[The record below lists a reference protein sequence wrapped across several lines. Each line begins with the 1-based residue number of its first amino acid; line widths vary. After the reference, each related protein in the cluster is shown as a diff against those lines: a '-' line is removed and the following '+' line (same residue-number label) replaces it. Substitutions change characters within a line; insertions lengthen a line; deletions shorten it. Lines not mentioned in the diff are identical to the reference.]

1 MRQHGCGL
9 RFGVVQQDNSLSG
22 PVEPIDQH
30 LQFLLRRHGFPITR
44 PQIGTEHGDAARLQ
58 QLKRGRCGFETGKPE
73 EWRGRCAAR
82 DTVERHLNRGNTV
95 VDFLC
100 CLVWRDPHQA
110 AVQPGMMP
118 DGVALGRDPSHQA
131 WMLGSRLADQEER
144 RAHAFMGQ
152 RRQHPLRGRRPRA
165 VIECQYHLVIPERQR
180 LRKALKPNPRGGG
193 GIDAKNPRGT
203 ERSLAWTV
211 RRLRRHRPCDQGNK
225 GSSRPLHELPGA
237 DFDFSALNEVDD
249 SVRDEILEELEPE
262 TVAEGVREL
271 ESDDAVKLLAGL
283 DEEDQE
289 EILEKLPPLE
299 RDALERSLLYPENSA
314 GRRMQ
319 TEFIAV
325 PPDWTV
331 GQAIDYMRDT
341 PELPDRFYEIY
352 AVDSAQ
358 HWQGA
363 ISLDA
368 LLRAHRPVPL
378 ADLIDE
384 DRRRVSVMDD
394 QGEVARLFGKYNLV
408 AAPVVDTTNRLV
420 GVITIDDVVDVIE
433 EEADEDLKA
442 LGGVTSDE
450 ELSDN
455 VWTIAKGRFNWLL
468 VNLATAFL
476 ASSVLG
482 LFEGQLEKM
491 VALAVLAPIVASQGG
506 NAATQTMT
514 VAVRAL
520 ATRELGSNNAFRVV
534 MREGLVGL
542 VNGLAFAVI
551 TGIAAV
557 AWFKIPALGVVIGLV
572 MVCNLVAGALG
583 GILIPMVLERVRA
596 DPAVASGTFVTTIT
610 DVVGFFSF
618 LGIATLWFGLK

>member
-1 MRQHGCGL
+1 MVEETETAPPAEASILERLPMRNEEGEIRPEFIEEIARCIKSDNAAFL
-9 RFGVVQQDNSLSG
+9 REVVA
-22 PVEPIDQH
+22 E
-30 LQFLLRRHGFPITR
+30 
-44 PQIGTEHGDAARLQ
+44 
-58 QLKRGRCGFETGKPE
+58 
-73 EWRGRCAAR
+73 
-82 DTVERHLNRGNTV
+82 
-95 VDFLC
+95 
-100 CLVWRDPHQA
+100 
-110 AVQPGMMP
+110 
-118 DGVALGRDPSHQA
+118 
-131 WMLGSRLADQEER
+131 
-144 RAHAFMGQ
+144 
-152 RRQHPLRGRRPRA
+152 
-165 VIECQYHLVIPERQR
+165 
-180 LRKALKPNPRGGG
+180 
-193 GIDAKNPRGT
+193 
-203 ERSLAWTV
+203 
-211 RRLRRHRPCDQGNK
+211 
-225 GSSRPLHELPGA
+225 LHEADLGDLIAALDADDRVELVELTGA

-249 SVRDEILEELEPE
+249 SVREEILEELEPE

-271 ESDDAVKLLAGL
+271 ESDDAVELLEVL
-283 DEEDQE
+283 DEADQE
-289 EILEKLPPLE
+289 QILEKLPLPE
-299 RDALERSLLYPENSA
+299 RVALERSLLYPENSA

-341 PELPDRFYEIY
+341 PDLPDRFYEIY
-352 AVDSAQ
+352 AVDGAQ

-368 LLRAHRPVPL
+368 LLRARRPVPL
-378 ADLIDE
+378 ANLIDE

-394 QGEVARLFGKYNLV
+394 QEEVARLFGKYNLV
-408 AAPVVDTTNRLV
+408 AAPVVDTENRLV
-420 GVITIDDVVDVIE
+420 GVITVDDVVDVIE

-455 VWTIAKGRFNWLL
+455 VWTIAKARFNWLL

-520 ATRELGSNNAFRVV
+520 ATRELGSNNAYRVV
-534 MREGLVGL
+534 LREGLVGL

-557 AWFKIPALGVVIGLV
+557 AWFKIPGLGIVIGLAII
-572 MVCNLVAGALG
+572 CNLVAGALG

-596 DPAVASGTFVTTIT
+596 DPAVASGTFVTTVT

-618 LGIATLWFGLK
+618 LGIATLWFGLN

>member
-1 MRQHGCGL
+1 MAEQMDVAQPADASGLDHLPMRDEDGEV
-9 RFGVVQQDNSLSG
+9 RREF
-22 PVEPIDQH
+22 VEEIARAIHAAEVP
-30 LQFLLRRHGFPITR
+30 LLR
-44 PQIGTEHGDAARLQ
+44 A
-58 QLKRGRCGFETGKPE
+58 
-73 EWRGRCAAR
+73 
-82 DTVERHLNRGNTV
+82 V
-95 VDFLC
+95 V
-100 CLVWRDPHQA
+100 A
-110 AVQPGMMP
+110 
-118 DGVALGRDPSHQA
+118 
-131 WMLGSRLADQEER
+131 E
-144 RAHAFMGQ
+144 
-152 RRQHPLRGRRPRA
+152 
-165 VIECQYHLVIPERQR
+165 
-180 LRKALKPNPRGGG
+180 
-193 GIDAKNPRGT
+193 
-203 ERSLAWTV
+203 
-211 RRLRRHRPCDQGNK
+211 
-225 GSSRPLHELPGA
+225 LHEADLGDLIGALEGDDRVSLVELTGA

-249 SVRDEILEELEPE
+249 AVREEILEELEPE

-271 ESDDAVKLLAGL
+271 ESDDAVELLEALG
-283 DEEDQE
+283 EQEQE
-289 EILEKLPPLE
+289 EILEKLPPTE
-299 RDALERSLLYPENSA
+299 RGAIERSLEYPENSA

-325 PPDWTV
+325 PPDWTA

-341 PELPDRFYEIY
+341 PDLPDRFYEIY

-358 HWQGA
+358 HLQGA
-363 ISLDA
+363 VPLDA
-368 LLRAHRPVPL
+368 LLRSRRPVPL
-378 ADLIDE
+378 SDLIEE
-384 DRRRVSVMDD
+384 DRRRVSVLDE
-394 QGEVARLFGKYNLV
+394 QAEVARLFEKYNLV
-408 AAPVVDTTNRLV
+408 AAPVVDTEDRLV
-420 GVITIDDVVDVIE
+420 GVITVDDVVDVIE

-455 VWTIAKGRFNWLL
+455 VWTIARGRFNWLL

-482 LFEGQLEKM
+482 LFESQLEKM

-551 TGIAAV
+551 TGVAAV
-557 AWFKIPALGVVIGLV
+557 AWFKIPALGVVIGLAII
-572 MVCNLVAGALG
+572 CNLVAGALG

-596 DPAVASGTFVTTIT
+596 DPAVASGTFVTTVT

>member
-1 MRQHGCGL
+1 MAEDTDTAQPDDALASDPVAMRDEEGEVRPQFVEQITHAIHQADEALL
-9 RFGVVQQDNSLSG
+9 RATVAELHEADLGDLIAALEPDDRVRLVELSG
-22 PVEPIDQH
+22 S
-30 LQFLLRRHGFPITR
+30 
-44 PQIGTEHGDAARLQ
+44 
-58 QLKRGRCGFETGKPE
+58 
-73 EWRGRCAAR
+73 
-82 DTVERHLNRGNTV
+82 
-95 VDFLC
+95 DF
-100 CLVWRDPHQA
+100 H
-110 AVQPGMMP
+110 
-118 DGVALGRDPSHQA
+118 
-131 WMLGSRLADQEER
+131 
-144 RAHAFMGQ
+144 
-152 RRQHPLRGRRPRA
+152 
-165 VIECQYHLVIPERQR
+165 
-180 LRKALKPNPRGGG
+180 
-193 GIDAKNPRGT
+193 
-203 ERSLAWTV
+203 
-211 RRLRRHRPCDQGNK
+211 
-225 GSSRPLHELPGA
+225 
-237 DFDFSALNEVDD
+237 FSALNEVDD
-249 SVRDEILEELEPE
+249 SVREEILEELEPE

-271 ESDDAVKLLAGL
+271 ESDDAVELLEGL
-283 DEEDQE
+283 DEADQE
-289 EILEKLPPLE
+289 EILEKLPPSE

-319 TEFIAV
+319 TEIITV

-331 GQAIDYMRDT
+331 GQAIDYLRDT
-341 PELPDRFYEIY
+341 ADLPDRFYEIY
-352 AVDSAQ
+352 AVDHAQ

-363 ISLDA
+363 VSLDA
-368 LLRAHRPVPL
+368 LLRARRPVPL
-378 ADLIDE
+378 SDLVDE
-384 DRRRVSVMDD
+384 NRRRVSVLDD
-394 QGEVARLFGKYNLV
+394 QEEVARLFGKYNLV
-408 AAPVVDTTNRLV
+408 AAPVVDTADRLV

-520 ATRELGSNNAFRVV
+520 ATRELGPNNAFRVV
-534 MREGLVGL
+534 VREGLVGL

-557 AWFKIPALGVVIGLV
+557 AWFRIPGLGVVIGLAI
-572 MVCNLVAGALG
+572 VCNLVAGALG

-618 LGIATLWFGLK
+618 LGIATLWFGLS

>member
-1 MRQHGCGL
+1 MAEQMDVAHPADVSVLDRLPL
-9 RFGVVQQDNSLSG
+9 RKEDGEIRAEF
-22 PVEPIDQH
+22 VEEITRRIQAKDT
-30 LQFLLRRHGFPITR
+30 QFL
-44 PQIGTEHGDAARLQ
+44 
-58 QLKRGRCGFETGKPE
+58 
-73 EWRGRCAAR
+73 
-82 DTVERHLNRGNTV
+82 
-95 VDFLC
+95 
-100 CLVWRDPHQA
+100 
-110 AVQPGMMP
+110 
-118 DGVALGRDPSHQA
+118 
-131 WMLGSRLADQEER
+131 
-144 RAHAFMGQ
+144 
-152 RRQHPLRGRRPRA
+152 RA
-165 VIECQYHLVIPERQR
+165 VVAE
-180 LRKALKPNPRGGG
+180 
-193 GIDAKNPRGT
+193 
-203 ERSLAWTV
+203 
-211 RRLRRHRPCDQGNK
+211 
-225 GSSRPLHELPGA
+225 LHEADLGDLIAALEPEDRVSLVEMTGT

-249 SVRDEILEELEPE
+249 AVREEILEELEPE

-271 ESDDAVKLLAGL
+271 ESDDAVELLEAL

-289 EILEKLPPLE
+289 EILEKLPPSE
-299 RDALERSLLYPENSA
+299 RVALERRLLYPENSA

-319 TEFIAV
+319 TEFITV
-325 PPDWTV
+325 PPEWTV

-341 PELPDRFYEIY
+341 PDLPERFYEIY
-352 AVDSAQ
+352 AVDAAN

-363 ISLDA
+363 VPLDV
-368 LLRAHRPVPL
+368 LLRSRRPVPL
-378 ADLIDE
+378 AELIDE
-384 DRRRVSVMDD
+384 DRRRVSVLDD
-394 QGEVARLFGKYNLV
+394 QEEVARMFGKYNLV
-408 AAPVVDTTNRLV
+408 AAPVIDTQNRLV
-420 GVITIDDVVDVIE
+420 GIITIDDVVDVIE

-450 ELSDN
+450 QLSDN
-455 VWTIAKGRFNWLL
+455 VWTIARGRFNWLL

-520 ATRELGSNNAFRVV
+520 ATRELGANNAFRVV
-534 MREGLVGL
+534 IRESLVGL
-542 VNGLAFAVI
+542 VNGIAFAVI

-557 AWFKIPALGVVIGLV
+557 AWFKIPGLGVVIGLAII
-572 MVCNLVAGALG
+572 CNLVAGALG

>member
-1 MRQHGCGL
+1 MAEHIDVAQPAGAVVLDPVPMRDEEGEIRQEFVAEITRAIHA
-9 RFGVVQQDNSLSG
+9 DDT
-22 PVEPIDQH
+22 P
-30 LQFLLRRHGFPITR
+30 LLRGI
-44 PQIGTEHGDAARLQ
+44 
-58 QLKRGRCGFETGKPE
+58 
-73 EWRGRCAAR
+73 
-82 DTVERHLNRGNTV
+82 
-95 VDFLC
+95 
-100 CLVWRDPHQA
+100 
-110 AVQPGMMP
+110 
-118 DGVALGRDPSHQA
+118 VA
-131 WMLGSRLADQEER
+131 E
-144 RAHAFMGQ
+144 
-152 RRQHPLRGRRPRA
+152 
-165 VIECQYHLVIPERQR
+165 
-180 LRKALKPNPRGGG
+180 
-193 GIDAKNPRGT
+193 
-203 ERSLAWTV
+203 
-211 RRLRRHRPCDQGNK
+211 
-225 GSSRPLHELPGA
+225 LHEADLGDLIGALDADDRVRLVELTGA

-249 SVRDEILEELEPE
+249 TVREEILEELGPE

-271 ESDDAVKLLAGL
+271 ESDDAVELLEGM
-283 DEEDQE
+283 DEKDQE
-289 EILEKLPPLE
+289 EILEKLPPSE
-299 RDALERSLLYPENSA
+299 RDALERSLDYPENSA

-319 TEFIAV
+319 TEFVAV
-325 PPDWTV
+325 PPEWSA
-331 GQAIDYMRDT
+331 GQAIDYLRDT
-341 PELPDRFYEIY
+341 SDLPERFYEIY
-352 AVDSAQ
+352 PVDSAQ
-358 HWQGA
+358 RWQGA
-363 ISLDA
+363 VSLDA
-368 LLRAHRPVPL
+368 LLRAGRQVPL
-378 ADLIDE
+378 TDLIDE

-394 QGEVARLFGKYNLV
+394 QEEVARLFGKYNLV
-408 AAPVVDTTNRLV
+408 AAPVVDTANRLV

-433 EEADEDLKA
+433 EEADEDLRA

-468 VNLATAFL
+468 INLATAFL

-520 ATRELGSNNAFRVV
+520 ATRELGPNNAYRVV
-534 MREGLVGL
+534 VREGLVGL

-557 AWFKIPALGVVIGLV
+557 AWFKIPGLGVVIGLAI
-572 MVCNLVAGALG
+572 VCNLVAGALG